1 MILDSN
7 IVIYS
12 AMPEYNVVRNFL
24 RKHENDLFISAIT
37 KLEVLGYHKLTER
50 EQELFIIFFQNINIL
65 SINNQ
70 VINQAIKIRQTKSI
84 SIGDSIIA
92 ATALIH
98 NQEIFTNNTSDFR
111 FIEKIKIIEICKAF

>member
-1 MILDSN
+1 MS
-7 IVIYS
+7 
-12 AMPEYNVVRNFL
+12 
-24 RKHENDLFISAIT
+24 T
-37 KLEVLGYHKLTER
+37 LGYHKLTER

-98 NQEIFTNNTSDFR
+98 NQEIFTNNASDFR
-111 FIEKIKIIEICKAF
+111 FIEKIKIIDMQSLLK